1 MVEKRM
7 VEIVRVPGYNPG
19 ERVPLSD
26 GAAKTYCRNGQAKPV
41 GWSLEEEEE
50 ERTKGPQNRM
60 LETRGDRSVHTRSR
74 LRRETKS

>member
-26 GAAKTYCRNGQAKPV
+26 SAARTYCRNGQAKPV
-41 GWSLEEEEE
+41 GWSLEEED
-50 ERTKGPQNRM
+50 RTKGPQNRM
-60 LETRGDRSVHTRSR
+60 LDAGRGRAVD
-74 LRRETKS
+74 TKSRQRGKAKS